1 VAHLATG
8 DLLETTL
15 AELVRTGLHDLQG
28 ERGEAEEGG
37 EGGIR
42 KGKDLKNAKRVFQKT
57 YIYLL
62 FYVPLPLLCQVL
74 DLRLKRDDFAV
85 LDKEVEAKMEI
96 AKLFDLH
103 NYTKKVV

>member
-1 VAHLATG
+1 LGSTFK
-8 DLLETTL
+8 ERSTFNKSTFK
-15 AELVRTGLHDLQG
+15 EVRVGRLW
-28 ERGEAEEGG
+28 EEGG